1 MFSFYLQSPVLN
13 EYLLLWYMM
22 LYVFPMFCLGQ
33 IHICPGQNIGERNK
47 TFMFFYKIF
56 FFFENVSFVFFFIE
70 IDLVFVFRSFYVI
83 SPTTDSYIFRI
94 LLLSTAER
102 VAWMSLILPC
112 SYESSRQIFLAAA
125 ADQSGG
131 TLITGVLPRP
141 WDWFPARVPV
151 RGRHRAVLVVC
162 RARVCIVYFF

>member
-1 MFSFYLQSPVLN
+1 MN
-13 EYLLLWYMM
+13 IC
-22 LYVFPMFCLGQ
+22 FCD
-33 IHICPGQNIGERNK
+33 IWCY
-47 TFMFFYKIF
+47 MFFQCFVSDRYIFVRDKTLEKEIKRLCSFTKFF